1 MVQQYASYPVVDDIR
16 INSRLTLGEDLA
28 DLGGLVLA
36 HIAWK
41 AQVKDLKLEERDGL
55 TPEQRFFVGFAQW
68 DCSHARP
75 EALRVKART
84 DPHSPGRWRINGVV
98 VNMPE
103 FEQAFACKP
112 GSKMTRPEAER
123 CKVW

>member
-1 MVQQYASYPVVDDIR
+1 MVVDNIR
-16 INSRLTLGEDLA
+16 INSKLTLSEDLA

-36 HIAWK
+36 HAAWK
-41 AQVKDLKLEERDGL
+41 AQIADMKQAPADADGL

-75 EALRVKART
+75 EYARVHALT
-84 DPHSPGRWRINGVV
+84 DPHSPGRYRINGVA

-103 FEQAFACKP
+103 FEQAFRCKP
-112 GSKMTRPEAER
+112 GQKMVKPDAER
-123 CKVW
+123 CRIW